1 MIAKRLGNKH
11 AHPVAATIAISSGQP
26 CRLASG
32 YLTTVLTA
40 GACVGL
46 ATLGVDN
53 STGASG
59 ALQAEVEVGE
69 FKFTNAGDVVLAS
82 VGSTAD
88 FSDANTVSLDSATKT
103 RTTAGTITQ
112 VDDDGVWVRVGL

>member
-1 MIAKRLGNKH
+1 MIAKRLGYKH
-11 AHPVAATIAISSGQP
+11 AHPVAAATTISSGQP
-26 CRLASG
+26 CLLASG
-32 YLTTVLTA
+32 YLTTVLAA
-40 GACVGL
+40 GVCVGL

-53 STGASG
+53 STGAAG

-82 VGSTAD
+82 VGSTAY
-88 FSDANTVSLDSATKT
+88 FSDANTVSLDSATDT
-103 RTTAGTITQ
+103 RATAGTITQ